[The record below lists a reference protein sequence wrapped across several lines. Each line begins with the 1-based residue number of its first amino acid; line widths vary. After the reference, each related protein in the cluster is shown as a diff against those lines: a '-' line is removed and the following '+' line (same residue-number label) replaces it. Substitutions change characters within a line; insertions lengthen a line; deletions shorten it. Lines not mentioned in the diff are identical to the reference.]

1 MLFHNKYDIYLSSRG
16 LWRLLLDFG
25 KISIYKNCKCQ
36 HDLLYQLKVQTF
48 ITTLGIFQHVD
59 IYV

>member
-1 MLFHNKYDIYLSSRG
+1 MSSRG

-36 HDLLYQLKVQTF
+36 HELLYQLKVQTF